1 MTTPRIA
8 IFDTFAAA
16 QAAQKYRCRYVSR
29 NEMFAAAQAAQKMLT
44 TADTGWP
51 AFAAAQAAQ
60 KCDLDRASVWV

>member
-8 IFDTFAAA
+8 IFDT
-16 QAAQKYRCRYVSR
+16 
-29 NEMFAAAQAAQKMLT
+29 FAAAQAAQKMLT